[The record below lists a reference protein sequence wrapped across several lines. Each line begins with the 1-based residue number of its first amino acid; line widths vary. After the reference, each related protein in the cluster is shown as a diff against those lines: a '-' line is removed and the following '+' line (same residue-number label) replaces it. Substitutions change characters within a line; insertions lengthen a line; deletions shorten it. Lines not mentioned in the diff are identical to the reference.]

1 MATRR
6 CHVAMYT
13 NKIHARRHVQ
23 RFVSVAHL
31 MDRET
36 PCHAQQMY
44 AEIRIDA
51 SRGLAHTHTQHDK
64 ANDSYPLDG

>member
-13 NKIHARRHVQ
+13 NKIHARCHVQ
-23 RFVSVAHL
+23 CFVSVAHL
-31 MDRET
+31 MDREM
-36 PCHAQQMY
+36 PCHARQMR
-44 AEIRIDA
+44 AGIRIGA
-51 SRGLAHTHTQHDK
+51 SRGLAHTRTQHDK